1 MRRYLIVL
9 LAWLLSVTWLPAH
22 FIWIVP
28 TGPAADKPEVQVIFS
43 DSLKPDSADLLKKIA
58 STRFL
63 AQTSDGRALEVKK
76 TEEGDAFKL
85 TLPDAK
91 CTVIR
96 GACRYGVVKRGSSVP
111 FLLMYYPKAILDQMP
126 RRGEAPRHSDV
137 TSDLTPLEIIPVRDK
152 PGLFQVLLRQQPVYA
167 LEVTVQRQSEDKST
181 TRQLDI
187 DGVFALEDAGKVPAG
202 TYGMRVAY
210 VDSKP
215 GDHEGKAYKEIRH
228 YATLVVRYPQN

>member
-1 MRRYLIVL
+1 MKRYLIVL
-9 LAWLLSVTWLPAH
+9 LASLLSVTWLRAH

-28 TGPAADKPEVQVIFS
+28 GPGADNPEVQVIFS
-43 DSLKPDSADLLKKIA
+43 DSLKPDNADLLKKIA
-58 STRFL
+58 STRFF
-63 AQTSDGRALEVKK
+63 AQSRDGRALEAKK
-76 TEEGDAFKL
+76 TDMGDTLKL

-91 CTVIR
+91 CAVIR
-96 GACRYGVVKRGSSVP
+96 GACRYGVVKRGNSAS
-111 FLLMYYPKAILDQMP
+111 FLLVYYPKAILDQMP
-126 RRGEAPRHSDV
+126 RRGEAPARSDE

-152 PGLFQVLLRQQPVYA
+152 AGLFQVSWRQQPVYA

-187 DGVFALEDAGKVPAG
+187 DGVFALEEGGKAPAG

-215 GDHEGKAYKEIRH
+215 GEHEGKAYKEVRH
-228 YATLVVRYPQN
+228 YATLVVRYPSN